1 MKYYETY
8 MDRQEMSP
16 AGHEKLLELEP
27 RAARPAGRPW
37 GKWVALA
44 ACCALAVGL
53 GVWRLAAPGQPAG
66 QLTSDS
72 AVPGQK
78 DTYGPGETPPGEQG
92 DGIVVEGPDGAAL
105 NFFALP
111 YIAYP
116 ELEEGAAVDT
126 SPAAL
131 ALPEGYFEETLT
143 LADLQTIFWGPEG
156 KPEGAEGDLPWPL
169 DWGGYALSGRACY
182 DGEGELL
189 WLYVF
194 GEHPDGPSFTL
205 ELRPGALPVSCLVE
219 PGRTVTDV
227 RGTEVTGWSRTYDR
241 DGDGVDDVICG
252 SEFMAGDVGVRFET
266 VVPADAAGDPVGA
279 CQLANT
285 LLVRQA
291 LSDDG
296 GLSLEALMTAEEV
309 PDWRAETFDSLAQAR
324 QEAAFAPYL
333 PRENPAGYGEFFG
346 RLEYQE
352 GNYDLLWVRWSR
364 GYQDVEV
371 EVRLPEGEETTYYQ
385 LVDPAEPEAYDKRL
399 YSIPWADSVPEEHR
413 ETVDHPMFRAEDM
426 TRDLV
431 EARAHFKTERGEP
444 DAWVIDFAV
453 LHPEGAVVEYHCEG
467 LTVDQVWAMVEDT
480 L

>member
-1 MKYYETY
+1 MKHYKLY
-8 MDRQEMSP
+8 MDRQSVSP
-16 AGHEKLLELEP
+16 KTHDRLLELTAP
-27 RAARPAGRPW
+27 RRRGVPRWAAGAA
-37 GKWVALA
+37 VLA
-44 ACCALAVGL
+44 ACGSLCLGL
-53 GVWRLAAPGQPAG
+53 WRLTGLPQEGGQMVP
-66 QLTSDS
+66 DS
-72 AVPGQK
+72 VIPGQK
-78 DTYGPGETPPGEQG
+78 DTYGPGETPPGEPG

-105 NFFALP
+105 DFFALP

-116 ELEEGAAVDT
+116 ELEEGSAVDAA
-126 SPAAL
+126 PAAL

-143 LADLQTIFWGPEG
+143 LADLQTIFWGPAG
-156 KPEGAEGDLPWPL
+156 KPADAQGDLPWTL
-169 DWGGYALSGRACY
+169 DWGGYSLSGRACY
-182 DGEGELL
+182 DGEGVLL

-219 PGRTVTDV
+219 PDRTTTDV
-227 RGTEVTGWSRTYDR
+227 WGVEVTGWGRTYDR
-241 DGDGVDDVICG
+241 DGDGVEDSICG
-252 SEFMAGDVGVRFET
+252 SEFMAGEVGVRFET
-266 VVPADAAGDPVGA
+266 VVPANAAGDPGGA
-279 CQLANT
+279 SRLFNT

-291 LSDDG
+291 LSQDG

-309 PDWRAETFDSLAQAR
+309 PDWRAETFSSLSQAR

-333 PRENPAGYGEFFG
+333 PQEGPAGYGAFFG
-346 RLEYQE
+346 SLEYQE

-385 LVDPAEPEAYDKRL
+385 LVDPNKPETYDKRL
-399 YSIPWADSVPEEHR
+399 YSIPWADSVPEEYR

-426 TRDLV
+426 SREIV
-431 EARAHFKTERGEP
+431 EARAHLKTEQGEP

-453 LHPEGAVVEYHCEG
+453 LHPDGAVVEYRCEG
-467 LTVDQVWAMVEDT
+467 LTVDQVWAMAEDT

>member
-1 MKYYETY
+1 M
-8 MDRQEMSP
+8 
-16 AGHEKLLELEP
+16 
-27 RAARPAGRPW
+27 
-37 GKWVALA
+37 
-44 ACCALAVGL
+44 
-53 GVWRLAAPGQPAG
+53 
-66 QLTSDS
+66 
-72 AVPGQK
+72 
-78 DTYGPGETPPGEQG
+78 
-92 DGIVVEGPDGAAL
+92 
-105 NFFALP
+105 
-111 YIAYP
+111 
-116 ELEEGAAVDT
+116 
-126 SPAAL
+126 
-131 ALPEGYFEETLT
+131 
-143 LADLQTIFWGPEG
+143 
-156 KPEGAEGDLPWPL
+156 
-169 DWGGYALSGRACY
+169 
-182 DGEGELL
+182 
-189 WLYVF
+189 F

-227 RGTEVTGWSRTYDR
+227 WGTEVTGWGRTYDR

-266 VVPADAAGDPVGA
+266 VVPADAAGDPAGA

-371 EVRLPEGEETTYYQ
+371 EVRLPEGEEGTYYQ

-426 TRDLV
+426 TRELV

-467 LTVDQVWAMVEDT
+467 LTADQVWAMVEDT